1 MTDLALAPSD
11 VLIIDDDPLLLMIAE
26 SYFRAK
32 GSKNIRTAL
41 DGLIALEVLDELE
54 VPPGLILCDLNMPNI
69 DGLQFLRLLKQRN
82 YDGPV
87 VILSSEHQSIISM
100 AEKLAKTHN
109 LNIVA
114 ALSKPLKP
122 AGLDDVLLKLKKPVF
137 ANAPITRHPI
147 SKKELQSAISSGN
160 IVPWYQPKVDAQTGR
175 IVGVEAL
182 ARWVLPDG
190 SIIEPDAFIPLA
202 EQTGLIKLLT
212 QKIIHQVIK
221 DAKRLTR
228 LRLSLGIAINLSV
241 NVLDDVELPDQI
253 AFLMDEA
260 DLAPSMFTFEIT
272 ESGIVEKD
280 AVPIE
285 VLARLRMLRF
295 GLSIDDFG
303 TAYSNLEHLMQFP
316 FTELKIDRMFVSKAL
331 ADEKAMASVET
342 SILLARKLGLTI
354 VAEGVETQ
362 EDWKYLKEYGVEEL
376 QGFFFSKA
384 LPFEKLIDYIY
395 SWSSEQATG
404 TERQASS

>member
-1 MTDLALAPSD
+1 MTAQALAPSD
-11 VLIIDDDPLLLMIAE
+11 VLIIDDDPLLLVVAE

-32 GSKNIRTAL
+32 GSKNIRTAQ
-41 DGLIALEVLDELE
+41 DGLVALKVLDELE
-54 VPPGLILCDLNMPNI
+54 VQPGLILCDLNMPNI
-69 DGLQFLRLLKQRN
+69 DGLQFLRLLKQQD

-87 VILSSEHQSIISM
+87 AILSSEHQSIISM
-100 AEKLAKTHN
+100 AEKLAKTHD

-122 AGLDDVLLKLKKPVF
+122 IELDNILLTLKKPVL
-137 ANAPITRHPI
+137 ASMPTARQQI
-147 SKKELQSAISSGN
+147 SKKELQCAIASGN
-160 IVPWYQPKVDAQTGR
+160 IIPWYQPKVDAQTGR

-190 SIIEPDAFIPLA
+190 DIIEPDNFIPLA

-212 QKIIHQVIK
+212 QKIIRQVIK

-228 LRLSLGIAINLSV
+228 LRLNLGIAINLSV
-241 NVLDDVELPDQI
+241 NVLDDVEFPDQI
-253 AFLMDEA
+253 AFLIDESN
-260 DLAPSMFTFEIT
+260 LASSMFTFEIT
-272 ESGIVEKD
+272 ESGIIEKG

-303 TAYSNLEHLMQFP
+303 TAHSNLEHLIQFP
-316 FTELKIDRMFVSKAL
+316 FTELKIDRMFVSNAR

-342 SILLARKLGLTI
+342 SITLARKLGLSI
-354 VAEGVETQ
+354 VAEGVEAQ
-362 EDWKYLKEYGVEEL
+362 EDWKYLDKLGVDEL
-376 QGFFFSKA
+376 QGFLFSKA
-384 LPFEKLIDYIY
+384 LPFDE
-395 SWSSEQATG
+395 
-404 TERQASS
+404 

>member
-1 MTDLALAPSD
+1 MSDQALAPLD
-11 VLIIDDDPLLLMIAE
+11 TLIIDDDPLLLMIAE

-32 GSKNIRTAL
+32 GSKNIRTAE
-41 DGLIALEVLDELE
+41 DGLIALEIFDELE
-54 VPPGLILCDLNMPNI
+54 VMPGLILCDLNMPNI
-69 DGLQFLRLLKQRN
+69 DGFQFLRLLKQRN
-82 YDGPV
+82 FDGPV

-100 AEKLAKTHN
+100 AEKLAKTHD

-122 AGLDDVLLKLKKPVF
+122 AELDDVLLKLKKSVQASTPT
-137 ANAPITRHPI
+137 TRQQF
-147 SKKELQSAISSGN
+147 SKKELQCAIGSGN
-160 IVPWYQPKVDAQTGR
+160 IIPWYQPKVDAQTGR
-175 IVGVEAL
+175 IVGIEAL

-190 SIIEPDAFIPLA
+190 DIIGPDAFIPLA
-202 EQTGLIKLLT
+202 EQTGLIKALT
-212 QKIIHQVIK
+212 EKIIRQVIK

-228 LRLSLGIAINLSV
+228 LRLKLGIAINLSV

-253 AFLMDEA
+253 AFLIEEA
-260 DLAPSMFTFEIT
+260 DLAASMFTFEIT

-316 FTELKIDRMFVSKAL
+316 FTELKIDRMFVSTAL
-331 ADEKAMASVET
+331 RDEKAMASVET

-354 VAEGVETQ
+354 VAEGVETK

-376 QGFFFSKA
+376 QGFLFSKA

-395 SWSSEQATG
+395 SWSNDQPLGIDQRTG
-404 TERQASS
+404 

>member
-1 MTDLALAPSD
+1 MTDLALAPSN

-32 GSKNIRTAL
+32 GSKHIRTAE
-41 DGLIALEVLDELE
+41 DGLVALEVLDELE
-54 VPPGLILCDLNMPNI
+54 VMPGLILCDLNMPNI

-87 VILSSEHQSIISM
+87 AILSSEHQSIITM
-100 AEKLAKTHN
+100 AEKLARTHD

-114 ALSKPLKP
+114 ALSKPLRP
-122 AGLDDVLLKLKKPVF
+122 DALDDVLLMLKKPVL
-137 ANAPITRHPI
+137 ASKSIVRRQL
-147 SKKELQSAISSGN
+147 SKKELQCAIGSGN

-175 IVGVEAL
+175 IVGIEAL

-190 SIIEPDAFIPLA
+190 DIIEPDAFIPLA

-212 QKIIHQVIK
+212 QKLIRQVIK
-221 DAKRLTR
+221 DAKRLMR
-228 LRLSLGIAINLSV
+228 LRLNLGIAINLSV

-253 AFLMDEA
+253 AFLIDEA
-260 DLAPSMFTFEIT
+260 DLSASMFTFEIT
-272 ESGIVEKD
+272 ETGIVEKD
-280 AVPIE
+280 AVSIE

-316 FTELKIDRMFVSKAL
+316 FTELKIDRMFVSNAL
-331 ADEKAMASVET
+331 NDEKAMASVET

-362 EDWKYLKEYGVEEL
+362 EDWNYLKEYGVEEL

-395 SWSSEQATG
+395 SWSGEQPLGIDQKTG
-404 TERQASS
+404 